1 MPEDIDKSLLERLQA
16 LRGSSSGASPGR
28 AAAPIQFTVDV
39 IERTK
44 PATREDALAARLK
57 SLRAA
62 DDGSAASPRREKKA
76 LTATTTA
83 PQGSSPSLSHS
94 NTAGAT
100 DAACAEK
107 SEELDNDEDVDRIF
121 STDDQ
126 TLEELLGDVNP
137 DGTTPAQEEP
147 SDEQVRALLEELSRA
162 VPKDDDNAGGN
173 QEDDRARDSDDS
185 DGEQMQ
191 AQITDVIAQF
201 QDEAAIDAARQSPKH
216 DDDDD
221 DVTASAQQNQDQEPD
236 QDTQED
242 GDVDLALPSLPPNLD
257 DLSSFSPH
265 RPSTTTT
272 TTAAKADA
280 IDDITARIAALRAPA
295 AAEEEDASFSLPS
308 VPSSRPSAGDKP
320 VRRLTS
326 KTDYT
331 DDDIDGWC
339 TVCLDDATLQCL
351 GCDDDP
357 YCTRCWREMHV
368 GPAAAFDD
376 RSHKAVQF
384 TRARKKDKQQKVA
397 LGA

>member
-1 MPEDIDKSLLERLQA
+1 MPEDIDTSLLERLQA

-28 AAAPIQFTVDV
+28 AAAPIKFSVDV
-39 IERTK
+39 IERSK

-62 DDGSAASPRREKKA
+62 DDGSTVSPKREKA
-76 LTATTTA
+76 LTATA
-83 PQGSSPSLSHS
+83 PQALPSPSTSHPAEAKDVAHS
-94 NTAGAT
+94 EQSAT
-100 DAACAEK
+100 LE
-107 SEELDNDEDVDRIF
+107 NDEDVDLIF

-126 TLEELLGDVNP
+126 TLEELLGDVSP
-137 DGTTPAQEEP
+137 DETTPTPAQDP

-162 VPKDDDNAGGN
+162 VPKDDDAGEGDTA
-173 QEDDRARDSDDS
+173 EDSDDS
-185 DGEQMQ
+185 DGERMQ
-191 AQITDVIAQF
+191 AKVSDVVAQF
-201 QDEAAIDAARQSPKH
+201 QDEAAVDAALRSSK
-216 DDDDD
+216 DDDEA
-221 DVTASAQQNQDQEPD
+221 ASVQEDQSQDQR
-236 QDTQED
+236 D
-242 GDVDLALPSLPPNLD
+242 GDADIALPSLPPNLD
-257 DLSSFSPH
+257 DLSSFSP
-265 RPSTTTT
+265 RRASTTTT
-272 TTAAKADA
+272 KADD
-280 IDDITARIAALRAPA
+280 IEDITARIAALRAPA
-295 AAEEEDASFSLPS
+295 GEEDASFSLPS

-357 YCTRCWREMHV
+357 YCTRCWRDMHI

>member
-1 MPEDIDKSLLERLQA
+1 MPEDIDSSLLERLQA

-28 AAAPIQFTVDV
+28 AAAPIQFSVDV
-39 IERTK
+39 IERAK

-62 DDGSAASPRREKKA
+62 DDGSAASPRREKND
-76 LTATTTA
+76 LTATA
-83 PQGSSPSLSHS
+83 PVASSPSPPHS
-94 NTAGAT
+94 N
-100 DAACAEK
+100 AAEARDVAYTEK
-107 SEELDNDEDVDRIF
+107 SEKLENDEDVDRIF

-137 DGTTPAQEEP
+137 DETNPAQEEP
-147 SDEQVRALLEELSRA
+147 SDEQVRALLEELSLA
-162 VPKDDDNAGGN
+162 VPKDDDAGGHEKE
-173 QEDDRARDSDDS
+173 EDDKAGDSDDS

-191 AQITDVIAQF
+191 AKVSDVIAQF
-201 QDEAAIDAARQSPKH
+201 QDEAAIDAALRSSKDH
-216 DDDDD
+216 DDDE
-221 DVTASAQQNQDQEPD
+221 TASAQKNQDQEPD
-236 QDTQED
+236 QDTQLD
-242 GDVDLALPSLPPNLD
+242 GDANLALPSLPPNLD
-257 DLSSFSPH
+257 DLSSFSPRH
-265 RPSTTTT
+265 PSTTNT
-272 TTAAKADA
+272 KADA
-280 IDDITARIAALRAPA
+280 IDDITARIAALRAP

-326 KTDYT
+326 NTDYT

>member
-28 AAAPIQFTVDV
+28 AAAPIHVDV

-62 DDGSAASPRREKKA
+62 DDGSAASPDRRKKA
-76 LTATTTA
+76 PTATTTA
-83 PQGSSPSLSHS
+83 PQASSPSPSRS
-94 NTAGAT
+94 NTAEAK
-100 DAACAEK
+100 DVAYAEE
-107 SEELDNDEDVDRIF
+107 SEKLENDEDVDRIF

-137 DGTTPAQEEP
+137 DETTPAQEEP

-173 QEDDRARDSDDS
+173 QEDDRAGDSDDS

-191 AQITDVIAQF
+191 AQVSDVIAQF
-201 QDEAAIDAARQSPKH
+201 QDEAAIDAARQSSK
-216 DDDDD
+216 DDDDNE
-221 DVTASAQQNQDQEPD
+221 TASAQKNRDQEPD

-257 DLSSFSPH
+257 DLSSFSPR
-265 RPSTTTT
+265 RPST

-397 LGA
+397 IGA